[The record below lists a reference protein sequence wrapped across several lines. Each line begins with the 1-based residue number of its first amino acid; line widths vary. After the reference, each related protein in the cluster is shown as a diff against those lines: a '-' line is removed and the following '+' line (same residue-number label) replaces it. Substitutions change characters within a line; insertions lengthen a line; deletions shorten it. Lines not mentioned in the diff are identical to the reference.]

1 MSAKEYILI
10 RGAREHNL
18 KGINVDIPRD
28 SLVVIT
34 GVSGS
39 GKSSLAFD
47 TIYAEGQRRYIES
60 LSSYA
65 RQFLDQLCK
74 PDVDH
79 IEGLPP
85 AVAIEQRARASSPR
99 STVGTITEVY
109 DYLRLLF
116 ARVGTP
122 HCYKCSR
129 PITKQSPEQIV
140 QKATEIPVGT
150 KVMLL
155 APLVKAKKGEHKEVF
170 EAIRK
175 AGYIRARID
184 GKVFDIA
191 NAPRLSR
198 HRRHDIE
205 AVVDRM
211 LIKEGMQTRLYE
223 SIQQALE
230 LGKGVMILAAE
241 KNGKWKDTLF
251 SQLFAC
257 PQCGIS
263 YEELAPRMFSFNS
276 PYGACKRC
284 DGLGVI
290 RVESLESGVWSQKT
304 HDSGLTTQDS
314 ICYECNGARLRPEAL
329 AVRICGKSIND
340 VVSMD
345 VKSALAFFRSLSFK
359 GEKEIIAKQI
369 LKEITN
375 RLSFMI
381 DVGLHYL
388 TLARTGPTLS
398 GGEAQRVQLATEAGS
413 GLVGVCYVLDEPTI
427 GLHQRDNERLLR
439 ILTQLKELG
448 NTIIVVEHDE
458 ATIRSADYVID
469 LGPGAGEHGGR
480 IVSQGSIDEIML
492 KDESLTVKFLKREL
506 EIETP
511 RIRRKLS
518 LKKAIEI
525 RGARE
530 NNLKSINV
538 KVPLQVFCC
547 VTGVSGSGKSTLVD
561 QILHRAL
568 ARTLYGSK
576 AKPGAHD
583 KIIGIELIDKVIEI
597 DQSPIGRTPRSN
609 SVTYTNVFNHIRSV
623 LARTREARVRG
634 YSAGRF
640 SFNVSGGRCEACK
653 GQGIRKVE
661 MHFLPEMYVMCQ
673 ECKGKRYNRE
683 TLEVTYKGKSIA
695 DILDMCVE
703 EAHNFFRN
711 IPQIERIVRTLRDVG
726 LGYMRLGQASTTLS
740 GGEAQRVK
748 LAAELAKRATGKTL
762 YILDEPTTGLH
773 FADIKNL
780 LNILT
785 RLCDMGNTVLVIEHN
800 LDVIKTADY
809 IIDLGPE
816 GGEGGGEVVAAGTPE
831 EVASEERSY
840 TGKYLKTLL
849 GATRHQS

>member
-1 MSAKEYILI
+1 MKEYILV

-65 RQFLDQLCK
+65 RQFLDQLRK

-85 AVAIEQRARASSPR
+85 AVAIEQRARSSSPR
-99 STVGTITEVY
+99 STVGTITEIY

-122 HCYKCSR
+122 HCYKCGR
-129 PITKQSPEQIV
+129 PIAKQSPEQIV
-140 QKATEIPVGT
+140 QRAAEIPVGT
-150 KVMLL
+150 KIMLL
-155 APLVKAKKGEHKEVF
+155 APLVRAKKGEHKEVF

-175 AGYIRARID
+175 AGYIRTRID

-191 NAPRLSR
+191 DAPKLSR

-205 AVVDRM
+205 AMIDRIV
-211 LIKEGMQTRLYE
+211 IKEGMQSRLYE
-223 SIQQALE
+223 SILASLE

-257 PQCGIS
+257 PQCDIS

-290 RVESLESGVWSQKT
+290 SSELGVGSSET
-304 HDSGLTTQDS
+304 PNAELRTLNSELHVCD
-314 ICYECNGARLRPEAL
+314 ECNGARLRPEAL
-329 AVRICGKSIND
+329 AVRVGGKSINE

-345 VKSALAFFRSLSFK
+345 VENALAFFRSLSFD
-359 GEKEIIAKQI
+359 GEKEVIARQI
-369 LKEITN
+369 LKEIMSK
-375 RLSFMI
+375 LSFMI

-388 TLARTGPTLS
+388 TLDRTGPSLS
-398 GGEAQRVQLATEAGS
+398 GGEAQRIQLAAEAGS

-480 IVSQGSIDEIML
+480 IVSQGSIDEIMS
-492 KDESLTVKFLKREL
+492 KDDSLTVKFLKREL
-506 EIETP
+506 KIETP
-511 RIRRKLS
+511 KTRRKIN
-518 LKKAIEI
+518 LKEAIEI
-525 RGARE
+525 RGAKE

-538 KVPLQVFCC
+538 KIPLHVFSC
-547 VTGVSGSGKSTLVD
+547 VTGVSGSGKSTLVE

-568 ARTLYGSK
+568 ARALYGSK
-576 AKPGAHD
+576 AQPGGHD

-609 SVTYTNVFNHIRSV
+609 PVTYTNVFNHIRSV

-653 GQGIRKVE
+653 GQGIKKVE

-673 ECKGKRYNRE
+673 ECKGNRYNRE
-683 TLEVTYKGKSIA
+683 TLEVTYKGKNIA
-695 DILDMCVE
+695 NILDMSVE

-711 IPQIERIVRTLRDVG
+711 IPQIERILRTLRDVG
-726 LGYMRLGQASTTLS
+726 LGYMRLGQSSTTLS

-762 YILDEPTTGLH
+762 YILDEPTVGLH

-780 LNILT
+780 LNILN

-831 EVASEERSY
+831 EVTAEERSY

-849 GATRHQS
+849 GDR

>member
-1 MSAKEYILI
+1 MFAKEYILV

-28 SLVVIT
+28 SLVVVT

-60 LSSYA
+60 LSTYA
-65 RQFLDQLCK
+65 RQFLDQLSK

-85 AVAIEQRARASSPR
+85 AVAIEQRARSSSPR
-99 STVGTITEVY
+99 STLGTITEVY

-122 HCYKCSR
+122 HCYKCGHT
-129 PITKQSPEQIV
+129 ITKQSPEQIV
-140 QKATEIPVGT
+140 QKATDIPPGT

-155 APLVKAKKGEHKEVF
+155 APLVRAKKGEHKDVF
-170 EAIRK
+170 EAIKK
-175 AGYIRARID
+175 AGYIRARVD
-184 GKVFDIA
+184 REVLDITEG
-191 NAPRLSR
+191 PPILSR
-198 HRRHDIE
+198 RKNHDIE
-205 AVVDRM
+205 AVVDRIIIRED
-211 LIKEGMQTRLYE
+211 LKTRLYE
-223 SIQQALE
+223 SIMASLE
-230 LGKGVMILAAE
+230 LGKGVMTLAVQR

-251 SQLFAC
+251 SRLFAC
-257 PQCGIS
+257 PQCGVS

-276 PYGACKRC
+276 PYGACKKC
-284 DGLGVI
+284 SGLGTISSEFGV
-290 RVESLESGVWSQKT
+290 RSSESGVFGSP
-304 HDSGLTTQDS
+304 LATQDS
-314 ICYECNGARLRPEAL
+314 QRVICDECNGARLRPEAL
-329 AVRICGKSIND
+329 AVYVGEKSIHE

-345 VKSALAFFRSLSFK
+345 VENALAFFRSLSFE
-359 GEKEIIAKQI
+359 GNKEAVSRQI
-369 LKEITN
+369 LKEIIS
-375 RLSFMI
+375 RLSFMN
-381 DVGLHYL
+381 DVGLHYI
-388 TLARTGPTLS
+388 TLDRTGPTLS
-398 GGEAQRVQLATEAGS
+398 GGEAQRVQLAAEAGS

-439 ILTQLKELG
+439 ILNQLKELG

-480 IVSQGSIDEIML
+480 IVSQGSVDEIL
-492 KDESLTVKFLKREL
+492 SKNESLTAKFLKREL
-506 EIETP
+506 EIEVPCT
-511 RIRRKLS
+511 RRKAS
-518 LKKAIEI
+518 LKKAIGI

-538 KVPLQVFCC
+538 KIPLRVFCC
-547 VTGVSGSGKSTLVD
+547 VTGVSGSGKSTLVN

-568 ARTLYGSK
+568 ARAIYGSK

-583 KIIGIELIDKVIEI
+583 KITGINLVDKVIEI

-609 SVTYTNVFNHIRSV
+609 PVTYTNVFNHIRNV

-653 GQGIRKVE
+653 GGGTKKVE
-661 MHFLPEMYVMCQ
+661 MHFLPEMYVLCL

-683 TLEVTYKGKSIA
+683 TLEVTYRGKNIA
-695 DILDMCVE
+695 DILCMSVE
-703 EAHNFFRN
+703 EAHAFFIN
-711 IPQIERIVRTLRDVG
+711 IPQIERILRTLSDVG
-726 LGYMRLGQASTTLS
+726 LGYMTLGQSSTTLS

-748 LAAELAKRATGKTL
+748 LAAELAKRATGKTF

-780 LNILT
+780 LNILS

-800 LDVIKTADY
+800 LDVIKMADY

-831 EVASEERSY
+831 EVAAEKMSY
-840 TGKYLKTLL
+840 TGKYLKQVI
-849 GATRHQS
+849 GNR

>member
-1 MSAKEYILI
+1 MTYQEHILV

-60 LSSYA
+60 LSTYA
-65 RQFLDQLCK
+65 RQFLDQLRK

-85 AVAIEQRARASSPR
+85 AVAIEQRARSSSPR
-99 STVGTITEVY
+99 STLGTVTEVY

-122 HCYKCSR
+122 HCCR
-129 PITKQSPEQIV
+129 CGLPITKQSPEQIV
-140 QKATEIPVGT
+140 QRVTEITPGT

-155 APLVKAKKGEHKEVF
+155 APLVRAKKGEHKEVF
-170 EAIRK
+170 DAIKK
-175 AGYIRARID
+175 AGYIRARVDRVVLDITD
-184 GKVFDIA
+184 GL
-191 NAPRLSR
+191 PMLSR
-198 HRRHDIE
+198 HKRHDIE
-205 AVVDRM
+205 AVVDRII
-211 LIKEGMQTRLYE
+211 IKKGLQTRLYE
-223 SIQQALE
+223 SIMASLE
-230 LGKGVMILAAE
+230 LGKGVMMLAAQQ
-241 KNGKWKDTLF
+241 KNGKFKDTLF
-251 SQLFAC
+251 SRLFAC
-257 PQCGIS
+257 PKCGVS
-263 YEELAPRMFSFNS
+263 YEELTPRMFSFNS
-276 PYGACKRC
+276 PYGACKGC
-284 DGLGVI
+284 NGLGVI
-290 RVESLESGVWSQKT
+290 SSEFGVRSSETPNSELHVCDVCK
-304 HDSGLTTQDS
+304 
-314 ICYECNGARLRPEAL
+314 GARLRPEAL
-329 AVRICGKSIND
+329 AVRVGGKSIND

-345 VKSALAFFRSLSFK
+345 IANTLTFFRSLSFK
-359 GEKEIIAKQI
+359 GEKEPIARQII
-369 LKEITN
+369 KELIS
-375 RLSFMI
+375 RLSFMME
-381 DVGLHYL
+381 VGLHYI
-388 TLARTGPTLS
+388 TLNRTCPTLS
-398 GGEAQRVQLATEAGS
+398 GGEAQRVQLAAEAGS

-439 ILTQLKELG
+439 ILKQLKELG

-458 ATIRSADYVID
+458 ATIRNADYVID

-480 IVSQGSIDEIML
+480 IVSQGSVDEIMS
-492 KDESLTVKFLKREL
+492 KDDSLTVKFLKREL
-506 EIETP
+506 EIEVP
-511 RIRRKLS
+511 KVRRKIQ
-518 LKKAIEI
+518 LKEAMEI

-538 KVPLQVFCC
+538 KIPLHVFCC
-547 VTGVSGSGKSTLVD
+547 VTGVSGSGKSTLVN

-568 ARTLYGSK
+568 ARALYRSK
-576 AKPGAHD
+576 AKPGAHN
-583 KIIGIELIDKVIEI
+583 KIIGIDLIDKVIEI

-609 SVTYTNVFNHIRSV
+609 PVTYTNVFNHIRSV

-640 SFNVSGGRCEACK
+640 SFNVSGGRCEVCK
-653 GQGIRKVE
+653 GKGIKKME
-661 MHFLPEMYVMCQ
+661 MHFLPEMCVMCQ

-683 TLEVTYKGKSIA
+683 TLEVTYKGKNIA
-695 DILDMCVE
+695 EILDMCVE
-703 EAHNFFRN
+703 EAYTFFIN
-711 IPQIERIVRTLRDVG
+711 IPQIKRILRTLSAVG
-726 LGYMRLGQASTTLS
+726 LGYITLGQSSTTLS

-748 LAAELAKRATGKTL
+748 LAAELAKRSTGKTL

-780 LNILT
+780 LNILN
-785 RLCDMGNTVLVIEHN
+785 RLCDKGNTVLVIEHN

-816 GGEGGGEVVAAGTPE
+816 GGEDGGEVVAAGTPE
-831 EVASEERSY
+831 EVAAEERSY
-840 TGKYLKTLL
+840 TGKYLKQVL
-849 GATRHQS
+849 GDR